1 MSVISHRQYSFYQRF
16 LELDEDDSIAKQIWR
31 AYTDDQ
37 SFPERP
43 KPLLDHYNS
52 LTDQLREQNMI
63 SYRET
68 LLTSER
74 SMEIRYR
81 KLIPLNYNKSLYS
94 SLVNDDARMIVTRW
108 RLSCHKLYVETGR
121 YKTPKVE
128 RHQRVCKMCGVLEDE
143 QHALLVC
150 DAHHA
155 IRTKFRDKISWTSVS
170 DILNPENEEDLVT
183 VAEYI
188 KAIEKNMDALMMVQ

>member
-1 MSVISHRQYSFYQRF
+1 M
-16 LELDEDDSIAKQIWR
+16 
-31 AYTDDQ
+31 
-37 SFPERP
+37 
-43 KPLLDHYNS
+43 
-52 LTDQLREQNMI
+52 
-63 SYRET
+63 
-68 LLTSER
+68 
-74 SMEIRYR
+74 
-81 KLIPLNYNKSLYS
+81 
-94 SLVNDDARMIVTRW
+94 
-108 RLSCHKLYVETGR
+108 
-121 YKTPKVE
+121 
-128 RHQRVCKMCGVLEDE
+128 CKMCGVLEDE